1 MNRRIHICKRC
12 TRCKRSIPF
21 ILTAG
26 RQVGHFAVPGCGW
39 NFGSSG
45 LDESQLQCWISCKT
59 VARVGVG
66 SMLHKDLDDVA
77 VARDG
82 CCMEGLQS
90 CQRVQSTSNTAEQRS
105 SKDPSTTEANNGDAV
120 ELKKS
125 LCIHQEQGKQNV
137 QNVPNWTC
145 IFQVSTIQHP
155 TREKELLLMSFNKL
169 RRIWNN

>member
-1 MNRRIHICKRC
+1 MNRRIQSCRRC
-12 TRCKRSIPF
+12 TRCKRSIPADVVDVWVGSGW
-21 ILTAG
+21 LTQA
-26 RQVGHFAVPGCGW
+26 A
-39 NFGSSG
+39 
-45 LDESQLQCWISCKT
+45 SQLQCWISCKT

-105 SKDPSTTEANNGDAV
+105 NKDPSTTEANNGDAV
-120 ELKKS
+120 ELKNN
-125 LCIHQEQGKQNV
+125 LCIHQAQGKQNV
-137 QNVPNWTC
+137 QNVPNWIC

>member
-1 MNRRIHICKRC
+1 MQKVHKVRKVYTVLYLRR
-12 TRCKRSIPF
+12 
-21 ILTAG
+21 G
-26 RQVGHFAVPGCGW
+26 RQVGHFCGSRLW
-39 NFGSSG
+39 LMFGSSG

-105 SKDPSTTEANNGDAV
+105 NKDPSTTEANNGDAV
-120 ELKKS
+120 ELKKKTF
-125 LCIHQEQGKQNV
+125 CIHQARGKQNV
-137 QNVPNWTC
+137 QNVP
-145 IFQVSTIQHP
+145 
-155 TREKELLLMSFNKL
+155 ELNLYILSFNNPTFNSRKKSYF
-169 RRIWNN
+169 